1 MNIHYVSSSFIHIW
15 LLICTINILYH
26 IRPLTWGTCA
36 LYPSY
41 IVRLIANSLYA
52 HGSCECVSDPDTM
65 NIHGVSSPQ
74 MRVYQTTCIPC
85 MMYHNGL
92 LLLAIVSLYQPNTM
106 RMVAHLLYFH
116 VSGDWVHGQ
125 DMARS
130 HDLSATHMNL
140 KHSICTSSISDHNRL
155 LISLMGML

>member
-1 MNIHYVSSSFIHIW
+1 MYQRHAMAYYIHCNGRRWLFVFIYREFGHAFVEFSWRTLVCTCSRYGEYPLCIFI
-15 LLICTINILYH
+15 LHAHMAVTITINILYH

-36 LYPSY
+36 LHPSY

-74 MRVYQTTCIPC
+74 MRLYQTTCIPC

-106 RMVAHLLYFH
+106 RMVAHLL
-116 VSGDWVHGQ
+116 
-125 DMARS
+125 
-130 HDLSATHMNL
+130 
-140 KHSICTSSISDHNRL
+140 
-155 LISLMGML
+155 